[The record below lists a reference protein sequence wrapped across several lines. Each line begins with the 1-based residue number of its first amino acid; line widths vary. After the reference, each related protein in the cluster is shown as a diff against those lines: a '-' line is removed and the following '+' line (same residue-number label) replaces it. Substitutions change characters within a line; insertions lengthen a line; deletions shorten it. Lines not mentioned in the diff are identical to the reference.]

1 MSRIGTVAGQGRETF
16 DGARKE
22 IALTRQ
28 EALRHRPDPPEEG
41 MVLDVG
47 SGPAAD
53 PRTDV
58 TVDPDVL
65 LTAERAADASAAE
78 KGTRALVVAD
88 PEHLP
93 FADGA
98 FAYAIIDE
106 VLTGAG
112 DPAAV
117 ASELARL
124 APRGFAQVPSR
135 ASELVF
141 GGPRDRWLVDLEEDE
156 TLVFATKEGEPP
168 GAADASAAYEE
179 SLLIRLGWA
188 AHRSR
193 WRHSVEWT
201 GTLAVRVEGGPGPR
215 TAPEVDVERVLVHL
229 EDENRRGHLP
239 FMPPQIMDLLR
250 CPASGGVL
258 TRRGRWMDSAGAGLS
273 YPVVGPVPVLLA
285 AAARPL

>member
-28 EALRHRPDPPEEG
+28 EGLRHRPDPPEEG
-41 MVLDVG
+41 LVLDVG

-53 PRTDV
+53 PGVDV

-65 LTAERAADASAAE
+65 LTAERSGDASSGPE
-78 KGTRALVVAD
+78 RALVVAD

-93 FADGA
+93 FADGS
-98 FAYAIIDE
+98 FAYSIIDE

-117 ASELARL
+117 AAELARL
-124 APRGFAQVPSR
+124 SPRGFAQVPSR

-156 TLVFATKEGEPP
+156 MLVFATKEGEPP
-168 GAADASAAYEE
+168 GAADATAAYDE

-201 GTLAVRVEGGPGPR
+201 DRLAVRVEGEPGPR
-215 TAPEVDVERVLVHL
+215 AAPMPDVERVVAHL
-229 EDENRRGHLP
+229 EEENRRGRLP
-239 FMPPQIMDLLR
+239 FMTPQVMDLLR
-250 CPASGGVL
+250 CPASGGQL
-258 TRRGRWMDSAGAGLS
+258 ARRGRWMDCRESGLS
-273 YPVVGPVPVLLA
+273 YPVVGPVPLLLA
-285 AAARPL
+285 AAAQPL